1 MKPIVLS
8 IDRTC
13 SLSTIPIPV
22 PTEGEVLINPVC
34 VPVHTLDLI
43 KIRGVLGSFSGILGF
58 EGAGSDEFFGGSVC
72 YVRMEADSKQ

>member
-1 MKPIVLS
+1 MFALATLFEILIQQPTFQLLLINFPHTSLFMKPIVLS

-34 VPVHTLDLI
+34 VPVHTL
-43 KIRGVLGSFSGILGF
+43 RP
-58 EGAGSDEFFGGSVC
+58 
-72 YVRMEADSKQ
+72 Y